1 MARQR
6 TSPYLSGVTS
16 RLWQFIPV
24 APEVAVGA
32 RAAQATLAL
41 EDHAP
46 TAAAPVL
53 ALISRLP
60 LLFDE

>member
-1 MARQR
+1 
-6 TSPYLSGVTS
+6 VKS
-16 RLWQFIPV
+16 RLWRFVPV
-24 APEVAVGA
+24 APASAAGE